1 MRTLKHDEV
10 NLVGGGSTY
19 VIEPAIET
27 YSDDGAMGAVLS
39 GLRWFTGLIS
49 GSGGSM
55 TVGSSY
61 FIRG

>member
-1 MRTLKHDEV
+1 MRTLKQDEV
-10 NLVGGGSTY
+10 ILVAGGSDY
-19 VIEPAIET
+19 VIENAPP
-27 YSDDGAMGAVLS
+27 DDSFMGSVLS

-49 GSGGSM
+49 GSSTESM